1 MSCQRELE
9 VAPGTCRFEKG
20 LGGCH
25 SGTLPPCM
33 PGQGERG
40 RLIEVHIT
48 LPSVEAQTRASPSL
62 LVRELDGIHPKMPE
76 WEL

>member
-1 MSCQRELE
+1 MCYD
-9 VAPGTCRFEKG
+9 V
-20 LGGCH
+20 
-25 SGTLPPCM
+25 

-48 LPSVEAQTRASPSL
+48 LPSVEAQTPASPSL